1 MSLVEAKG
9 ARTILNDC
17 KLNTPLAV
25 IALKRDVLD
34 APDGAQTVA
43 KFREALR
50 EAAKCINETPDAYR
64 PIMEAKGLLPKGASA
79 NYTMVRFDMTH
90 TPTGLP
96 SEADIKTFADWM
108 KAEPYPQE
116 RPRLWGCGLSV
127 SRASDAGIAV
137 RDLSKG
143 YGEGPVL
150 DGLSF
155 NLPSGETLSVIGPS
169 GCGKSTL
176 LYLLAGLDKPD
187 RGTVSTGEVS
197 RRDKGRISFILQDY
211 GLFPWKTVQENLSL
225 PLELQGV
232 APSTRRKAV
241 ADMLDELGL
250 GGLGMRYPAQLSG
263 GQRQRVA
270 IGRAL
275 ITDPDILLMD
285 EPFLPSTP

>member
-1 MSLVEAKG
+1 M
-9 ARTILNDC
+9 
-17 KLNTPLAV
+17 
-25 IALKRDVLD
+25 
-34 APDGAQTVA
+34 
-43 KFREALR
+43 
-50 EAAKCINETPDAYR
+50 
-64 PIMEAKGLLPKGASA
+64 
-79 NYTMVRFDMTH
+79 
-90 TPTGLP
+90 
-96 SEADIKTFADWM
+96 
-108 KAEPYPQE
+108 
-116 RPRLWGCGLSV
+116 

-155 NLPSGETLSVIGPS
+155 DLPSGETLSVIGPS

-232 APSTRRKAV
+232 VPSTRRKAV

-285 EPFLPSTP
+285 EPTSALDPISTLKVEDLMQELKKSYTVVIVTHNMQQAGRIADKTAFFLMGELVEFDDTVTMFNTPRDKRTEDYITGRFG

>member
-1 MSLVEAKG
+1 M
-9 ARTILNDC
+9 
-17 KLNTPLAV
+17 
-25 IALKRDVLD
+25 
-34 APDGAQTVA
+34 
-43 KFREALR
+43 
-50 EAAKCINETPDAYR
+50 
-64 PIMEAKGLLPKGASA
+64 
-79 NYTMVRFDMTH
+79 
-90 TPTGLP
+90 
-96 SEADIKTFADWM
+96 
-108 KAEPYPQE
+108 
-116 RPRLWGCGLSV
+116 

-155 NLPSGETLSVIGPS
+155 DLPSGETLSVIGPS

-275 ITDPDILLMD
+275 ITDPDILLKIGRASCR
-285 EPFLPSTP
+285 ERV

>member
-1 MSLVEAKG
+1 M
-9 ARTILNDC
+9 
-17 KLNTPLAV
+17 
-25 IALKRDVLD
+25 
-34 APDGAQTVA
+34 
-43 KFREALR
+43 
-50 EAAKCINETPDAYR
+50 
-64 PIMEAKGLLPKGASA
+64 
-79 NYTMVRFDMTH
+79 
-90 TPTGLP
+90 
-96 SEADIKTFADWM
+96 
-108 KAEPYPQE
+108 
-116 RPRLWGCGLSV
+116 

-155 NLPSGETLSVIGPS
+155 DLPSGETLSVIGPS

-250 GGLGMRYPAQLSG
+250 SGLGMRYPAQLSG

-285 EPFLPSTP
+285 EPFSSLDALTREHLQTTVLSLWQRRRPTCVLVTHNVPEAVFLGKHVMVMNGHPARNVMWLENPCFGDADPRDEERYFSLTKKVYAALSETKDFSCPH

>member
-1 MSLVEAKG
+1 M
-9 ARTILNDC
+9 
-17 KLNTPLAV
+17 
-25 IALKRDVLD
+25 
-34 APDGAQTVA
+34 
-43 KFREALR
+43 
-50 EAAKCINETPDAYR
+50 
-64 PIMEAKGLLPKGASA
+64 
-79 NYTMVRFDMTH
+79 
-90 TPTGLP
+90 
-96 SEADIKTFADWM
+96 
-108 KAEPYPQE
+108 
-116 RPRLWGCGLSV
+116 

-155 NLPSGETLSVIGPS
+155 DLPSGETLSVIGPS

-285 EPFLPSTP
+285 EPFSSLDALPREPLQTTVLSLWQRRRPTCVLVTHNVPEAVFLGKHVMVMNGHPARNVMWLENPCFGDADPAARNGISH

>member
-1 MSLVEAKG
+1 M
-9 ARTILNDC
+9 
-17 KLNTPLAV
+17 
-25 IALKRDVLD
+25 
-34 APDGAQTVA
+34 
-43 KFREALR
+43 
-50 EAAKCINETPDAYR
+50 
-64 PIMEAKGLLPKGASA
+64 
-79 NYTMVRFDMTH
+79 
-90 TPTGLP
+90 
-96 SEADIKTFADWM
+96 
-108 KAEPYPQE
+108 
-116 RPRLWGCGLSV
+116 

-155 NLPSGETLSVIGPS
+155 DLPSGETLSVIGPS

-285 EPFLPSTP
+285 EPFKGLDEALSRRIIKRIRERQTENGQTILFTSHNPGELRLFADKTVRLDPTSH

>member
-1 MSLVEAKG
+1 M
-9 ARTILNDC
+9 
-17 KLNTPLAV
+17 
-25 IALKRDVLD
+25 
-34 APDGAQTVA
+34 
-43 KFREALR
+43 
-50 EAAKCINETPDAYR
+50 
-64 PIMEAKGLLPKGASA
+64 
-79 NYTMVRFDMTH
+79 
-90 TPTGLP
+90 
-96 SEADIKTFADWM
+96 
-108 KAEPYPQE
+108 
-116 RPRLWGCGLSV
+116 

-137 RDLSKG
+137 RNLSKG

-155 NLPSGETLSVIGPS
+155 DLPSGETLSVIGPS

-225 PLELQGV
+225 PLELQGA
-232 APSTRRKAV
+232 APPTRRKAV

-263 GQRQRVA
+263 GQRQRLA
-270 IGRAL
+270 IARAL
-275 ITDPDILLMD
+275 VRHPEILLFDDSFSALDTTTDFNLRTALKKDAATSAKIVIAQRVSSIADAERIVVLD
-285 EPFLPSTP
+285 EGRVVGVGSHAELLENCPEYGKIVQSQES

>member
-1 MSLVEAKG
+1 M
-9 ARTILNDC
+9 
-17 KLNTPLAV
+17 
-25 IALKRDVLD
+25 
-34 APDGAQTVA
+34 
-43 KFREALR
+43 
-50 EAAKCINETPDAYR
+50 
-64 PIMEAKGLLPKGASA
+64 
-79 NYTMVRFDMTH
+79 
-90 TPTGLP
+90 
-96 SEADIKTFADWM
+96 
-108 KAEPYPQE
+108 
-116 RPRLWGCGLSV
+116 

-150 DGLSF
+150 TAFPLICPPGNPFRHRPFDAAKA
-155 NLPSGETLSVIGPS
+155 P
-169 GCGKSTL
+169 CSTL
-176 LYLLAGLDKPD
+176 AGWTSRP
-187 RGTVSTGEVS
+187 GTVSTGKSAGATRKDFVHPA
-197 RRDKGRISFILQDY
+197 
-211 GLFPWKTVQENLSL
+211 GLWALSVEDGAGELVL

-285 EPFLPSTP
+285 EPFSSLDALTREHLQTTVLSLWQRRRPTCVLVTHNVPEAVFLGKHVMVMNGHPARNVMWLENPCFGDADPRGEERYFSLTKKVYAALSETKDFSCPH

>member
-1 MSLVEAKG
+1 M
-9 ARTILNDC
+9 
-17 KLNTPLAV
+17 
-25 IALKRDVLD
+25 
-34 APDGAQTVA
+34 
-43 KFREALR
+43 
-50 EAAKCINETPDAYR
+50 
-64 PIMEAKGLLPKGASA
+64 
-79 NYTMVRFDMTH
+79 
-90 TPTGLP
+90 
-96 SEADIKTFADWM
+96 
-108 KAEPYPQE
+108 
-116 RPRLWGCGLSV
+116 

-155 NLPSGETLSVIGPS
+155 DRPPGKPFPSSPFGSAKAP
-169 GCGKSTL
+169 CSTSSR
-176 LYLLAGLDKPD
+176 GWTS
-187 RGTVSTGEVS
+187 RTGGTVSTGEVS

-250 GGLGMRYPAQLSG
+250 SGLGMRYPAQLSG

-285 EPFLPSTP
+285 EPFSSLDALTREHLQTTVLSLWQRRRPTCVLVTHQCS

>member
-1 MSLVEAKG
+1 M
-9 ARTILNDC
+9 
-17 KLNTPLAV
+17 
-25 IALKRDVLD
+25 
-34 APDGAQTVA
+34 
-43 KFREALR
+43 
-50 EAAKCINETPDAYR
+50 
-64 PIMEAKGLLPKGASA
+64 
-79 NYTMVRFDMTH
+79 
-90 TPTGLP
+90 
-96 SEADIKTFADWM
+96 
-108 KAEPYPQE
+108 
-116 RPRLWGCGLSV
+116 

-155 NLPSGETLSVIGPS
+155 DLPSGETLSVIGPS

-250 GGLGMRYPAQLSG
+250 GGLGMRYPVQLSG

-275 ITDPDILLMD
+275 TREHLQTTVLSLWQRRRPTCVLVTHNVPEAVFLGKHVMVMNGHPARNVMWLENPCFGDADPRGEERYFSLTKKVYAALSETKDFSC
-285 EPFLPSTP
+285 PH